1 MIWMDK
7 VNGDPLPW
15 LLEQDP
21 VNPSIRFLTL
31 TNILNRPFDD
41 HEVIQSRTEGMKTG
55 PIPAILDAMEPEG
68 YWVQPGPGYYPK
80 YKGSVWQIIFLA
92 QLGADGS
99 HSKIQKACDY
109 ILENSPSKHGG
120 FSMNGLPSGSIHCLE
135 GNLAAA
141 LIALGMCGDP
151 RLDRALDWLARS
163 VTGAGIALNDQKKA
177 PVRYLRSGNSGPGFL
192 CSANDHLPCA
202 WGAVKAMFGLMAIP
216 ESERSDSVVQALK
229 TGVEFLFSTDPA
241 QADYP
246 MGYSTKP
253 NRSWFKFGFPVAYV
267 TDVLQNLDVLT
278 FLGFGADE
286 RLASGMQL
294 LLDKQDKDGRWPLEY
309 TYNGKTWI
317 DIEERKKPS
326 KWVTYRAMKVL
337 SQASR

>member
-1 MIWMDK
+1 MSWMDK

-15 LLEQDP
+15 LLEEDSAY
-21 VNPSIRFLTL
+21 PSIRFLTL
-31 TNILNRPFDD
+31 TNILNRPVDD
-41 HEVIQSRTEGMKTG
+41 PEVVKTRKDGMKTG
-55 PIPAILDAMEPEG
+55 PIPTILDAMNPEG

-80 YKGSVWQIIFLA
+80 YKGTVWQLIFLA
-92 QLGADGS
+92 QMGADGS
-99 HSKIQKACDY
+99 NPKIQTACDY
-109 ILENSPSKHGG
+109 ILENSPSKRGG

-141 LIALGMCGDP
+141 LIALGMYGDP

-163 VTGAGIALNDQKKA
+163 VTGAGIASSDQKKA

-202 WGAVKAMFGLMAIP
+202 WGAVKAMCGLMAIP
-216 ESERSDSVVQALK
+216 ESERNDSIVQALE

-241 QADYP
+241 QAGYP

-253 NRSWFKFGFPVAYV
+253 NRSWFKFGFPVAYI

-278 FLGFGADE
+278 FLGFGSDE

-317 DIEERKKPS
+317 DIEEMKKPS
-326 KWVTYRAMKVL
+326 KWVTYRALKVL
-337 SQASR
+337 SQASG

>member
-31 TNILNRPFDD
+31 TNILDRPFDD

-55 PIPAILDAMEPEG
+55 PIPVILDAMDPEG
-68 YWVQPGPGYYPK
+68 YWVQPGLGYYPK
-80 YKGSVWQIIFLA
+80 YRGSVWQIVFLA

-99 HSKIQKACDY
+99 HSKIQKACNY
-109 ILENSPSKHGG
+109 ILENTPSKHGG
-120 FSMNGLPSGSIHCLE
+120 FSMNGFPSGSIHCLE

-141 LIALGMCGDP
+141 LIALGMYGDP

-163 VTGAGIALNDQKKA
+163 VTGAGISLSDQKKA

-202 WGAVKAMFGLMAIP
+202 WGAVKAMSGLMAIP
-216 ESERSDSVVQALK
+216 ESERSDSADQALK

-317 DIEERKKPS
+317 DIEERKQPS
-326 KWVTYRAMKVL
+326 KWVTYRALKVL